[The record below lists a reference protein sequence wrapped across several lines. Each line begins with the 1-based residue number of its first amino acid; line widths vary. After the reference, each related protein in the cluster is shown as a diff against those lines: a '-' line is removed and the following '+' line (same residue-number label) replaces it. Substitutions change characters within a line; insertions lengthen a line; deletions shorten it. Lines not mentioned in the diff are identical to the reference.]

1 MLLANHKIA
10 IYKIIEKLR
19 RGGRGYGERER
30 FVHRFLCYIFMLI
43 GNSIFQSSH
52 FFYFL
57 FIEFIYLLTFSEFVQ
72 SLELFIPIFIFNS
85 LFREDYILCTSPYK
99 FFYNDKYS
107 FIFIHLTFSIN
118 KFDSKFK

>member
-1 MLLANHKIA
+1 M
-10 IYKIIEKLR
+10 ER
-19 RGGRGYGERER
+19 ERER

-72 SLELFIPIFIFNS
+72 SLELFIPIFIFNVSS
-85 LFREDYILCTSPYK
+85 LFREDYTLCTSPYK